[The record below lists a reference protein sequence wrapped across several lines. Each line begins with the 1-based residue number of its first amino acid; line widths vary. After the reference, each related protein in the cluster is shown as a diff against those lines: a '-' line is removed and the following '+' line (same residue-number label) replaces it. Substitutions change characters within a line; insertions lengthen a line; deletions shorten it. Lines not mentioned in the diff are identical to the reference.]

1 MQENSILILECH
13 RGINIRHI
21 FNQVLRADLEDLMI
35 DSTLLQY
42 VDDLMICSA
51 TLEQCHKDSI
61 KVLTKL
67 AQGGHKVS
75 KTKLHYCQPQVEYL
89 GRLIAYGTKAIAPS
103 HLEGISKIPLPQT
116 VGQVMT
122 FLGMVGFNADWME
135 DYAIKTAPL
144 REIMK
149 QAGLEHLSNTLKW
162 TTDALITF

>member
-1 MQENSILILECH
+1 
-13 RGINIRHI
+13 
-21 FNQVLRADLEDLMI
+21 MI

-75 KTKLHYCQPQVEYL
+75 KLKLHYCQPQVEYL

-116 VGQVMT
+116 VRQMMT
-122 FLGMVGFNADWME
+122 LLGMVGFNADWIE
-135 DYAIKTAPL
+135 NYAEKNSNIKRNYETS
-144 REIMK
+144 RIRKFK
-149 QAGLEHLSNTLKW
+149 QCTKKELQMH
-162 TTDALITF
+162 

>member
-1 MQENSILILECH
+1 MPQGYKHSP
-13 RGINIRHI
+13 HI

-51 TLEQCHKDSI
+51 TLEQCHKDYI
-61 KVLTKL
+61 KMLTKL

-103 HLEGISKIPLPQT
+103 HLEGISKISLPQT
-116 VGQVMT
+116 VGQIMT
-122 FLGMVGFNADWME
+122 FLGMVGFNADRME

-144 REIMK
+144 REIYETSRIRTFK
-149 QAGLEHLSNTLKW
+149 QHPKMDYRCIYN
-162 TTDALITF
+162 I